1 MKKIQL
7 TIAITMFLVTA
18 NAQTNPAILNWLQ
31 NTNGIKGRHYV
42 KNNPTPFKDSASANV
57 LKVQYSSDWA
67 YIKTQGIPAYLTGP
81 FLDGNRDTAQPQNA
95 IFKVSLTPKANTGP
109 LSATTLGN
117 IGLFINGVAL
127 FDYRDAVSWS
137 NAAQALKGGPLMG
150 MGDGIWNRDAV
161 VGEKDGFDCAKG
173 HPARGNYHLHQ
184 NPSAF
189 KLDKKVISTI
199 CNLYDA
205 DGLYTID
212 SIKHSPLIGF
222 AYDGFPIYGAYAYK
236 NTDRTGGIT
245 RMKSSFRLRNI
256 TVRNTYYNGSS
267 VTAGPPVSATYP
279 LGYFREDYYY
289 DTTSAATPDYLDEHN
304 GRICKTPEYPDGI
317 YCYFATV
324 DANWN
329 SAYPYAV
336 GPYFYGIKNAI
347 RVFSIAEP
355 VTTYSPSSS
364 GIKPLGADFKID
376 IYPNPDSDLIA
387 IQVNDLNKDNLKINL
402 YDMNGK
408 LVDTTVLFQGST
420 IAYFDTQKLY
430 AGEYLITLSNGI
442 SLINKKIVIMK

>member
-1 MKKIQL
+1 
-7 TIAITMFLVTA
+7 
-18 NAQTNPAILNWLQ
+18 
-31 NTNGIKGRHYV
+31 
-42 KNNPTPFKDSASANV
+42 
-57 LKVQYSSDWA
+57 
-67 YIKTQGIPAYLTGP
+67 
-81 FLDGNRDTAQPQNA
+81 
-95 IFKVSLTPKANTGP
+95 
-109 LSATTLGN
+109 
-117 IGLFINGVAL
+117 
-127 FDYRDAVSWS
+127 
-137 NAAQALKGGPLMG
+137 MG

-355 VTTYSPSSS
+355 VTTNSPSSS

-376 IYPNPDSDLIA
+376 IYPNPASDLIA